1 MPKLATP
8 ISHQLSDATLAQ
20 DVLALSDCL
29 ECRDKSIDSELDRQY
44 LFHCDIQPIHEL
56 KYEEI
61 VYLEKIFDK
70 KSELKLLTFHV
81 ASNCD
86 CPIIKNMMFFS
97 GGRTY
102 TRDEMLRNAER
113 NIKTIRGIFGNI
125 KIAVENNNYY
135 PTDAYST
142 VTDPDFLYELVCDNK
157 ISFLF
162 DMAHAKVSS
171 VNRKEDYSE
180 YVGKLPMTMAI
191 QMHIVKHSVDT
202 ASGIAYDTHML
213 PDDTVFS
220 EVADLI
226 SRYSGIEYLTLE
238 YYKEREGIIRSLEQL
253 RKITGEAR

>member
-8 ISHQLSDATLAQ
+8 ISHQLSDVTTAK

-29 ECRDKSIDSELDRQY
+29 ECRDKSIDSELERQY

-56 KYEEI
+56 KYKEI
-61 VYLEKIFDK
+61 IYLERIHEK
-70 KSELKLLTFHV
+70 KKELKLLTFHV

-86 CPIIKNMMFFS
+86 CPTIKNMMFFS

-102 TRDEMLRNAER
+102 TRDEMLRNTEK

-142 VTDPDFLYELVCDNK
+142 VTDPEFLYDIVCGND
-157 ISFLF
+157 IYFLF

-171 VNRKEDYSE
+171 INRKEDYYE
-180 YVGKLPMTMAI
+180 YVGKLPITRAI
-191 QMHIVKHSVDT
+191 QMHIVKHSVDSV
-202 ASGIAYDTHML
+202 SGIAYDTHML
-213 PDDTVFS
+213 PDDEVFRD
-220 EVADLI
+220 VADFI

-238 YYKEREGIIRSLEQL
+238 YYKERDGIIRSLERL
-253 RKITGEAR
+253 RKITGEVR